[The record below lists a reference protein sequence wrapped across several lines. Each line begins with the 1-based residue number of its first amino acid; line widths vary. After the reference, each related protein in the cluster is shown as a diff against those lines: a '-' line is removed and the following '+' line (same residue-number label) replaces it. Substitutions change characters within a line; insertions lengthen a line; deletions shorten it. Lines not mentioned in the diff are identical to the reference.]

1 MITVMSDLVNFLD
14 NEGDGVLTESEALLV
29 ALQYDQDNPPGLLPH
44 IGITEECR
52 VRNLQRSRQ
61 VIVAHQLYRH
71 QASPAVTLNT

>member
-1 MITVMSDLVNFLD
+1 MSDLVNFLD

-29 ALQYDQDNPPGLLPH
+29 PLQYDQDNPPGLLPH
-44 IGITEECR
+44 LGITEESW
-52 VRNLQRSRQ
+52 VRDLQRSSR